1 MKAIA
6 GIISMDVGMTA
17 TILQLVHFAYFGAS
31 QAISSVKRSLTF
43 LGLNTVRTLVRS
55 VSILSQFSKEDA
67 LISLRFLVGR
77 EHSEWSAGPGDH
89 EGGRCMQFMIDQ
101 LYTVGE
107 LYDVGIMALATNAT
121 TAMVPFSWMLQSR
134 IGRFE
139 RQSSSS
145 LELPML
151 RSVPICWESGE

>member
-1 MKAIA
+1 
-6 GIISMDVGMTA
+6 
-17 TILQLVHFAYFGAS
+17 
-31 QAISSVKRSLTF
+31 
-43 LGLNTVRTLVRS
+43 
-55 VSILSQFSKEDA
+55 
-67 LISLRFLVGR
+67 
-77 EHSEWSAGPGDH
+77 
-89 EGGRCMQFMIDQ
+89 MQFMIDQ

-107 LYDVGIMALATNAT
+107 LYDVGIVALATNAT